1 MHIEHPTR
9 IVTVVGAILFACLIA
24 NFSVDG
30 WNWGVFDFLFAA
42 VMFAAVGIAID
53 FAAQRIQH
61 PAQRMAAYVVIILIF
76 LLVWIEL
83 AVDAV
88 SRSLLFLFG

>member
-30 WNWGVFDFLFAA
+30 WNWGVLDFVFAA
-42 VMFAAVGIAID
+42 VMFAGVGIAID

-61 PAQRMAAYVVIILIF
+61 PAQRMAAYVVIILAF
-76 LLVWIEL
+76 LVVWAEL
-83 AVDAV
+83 AVGAV
-88 SRSLLFLFG
+88 ETFILKFL